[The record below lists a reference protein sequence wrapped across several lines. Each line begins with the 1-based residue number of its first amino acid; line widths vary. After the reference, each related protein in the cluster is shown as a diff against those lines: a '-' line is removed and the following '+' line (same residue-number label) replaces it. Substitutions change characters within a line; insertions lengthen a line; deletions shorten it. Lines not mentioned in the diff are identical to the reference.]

1 MIGAVMASLAF
12 FTQPDGVTL
21 AWSVV
26 LLVASFVSLSAAGI
40 LTRPPR
46 LVAGSPTPELGSES
60 PAVASLLTNG
70 FTVGPPAAVA
80 TLLDLVARGWLRIE
94 HAGHEVIVLTDQ
106 RGREGDVLSGY
117 EQQVL
122 NHVHRLTTG
131 SLTGVSGAGIEVAGL
146 RLPRRWL
153 GRFRRGVVADARR
166 QGLVHRRW
174 GVAALGLP
182 VLTVVLAGWSW
193 WRAVRGGDD
202 VAVADSLTSRA
213 IAGAVG
219 VAVVVQLVRIV
230 RRLCSTAQRV
240 TALGLE
246 RATHWMSLRAW
257 MEPRGFEGASSGTA
271 NNTTR
276 ALAYAA
282 AMGLAERAAEE
293 LPVVPEDDRLAWS
306 NATGSWHVVRV
317 GYPFRPGYG
326 RHPALVLLVGGVG
339 AVVAFVAHRFLLGV
353 ARGHRWAGLLD
364 DFPDQVEWLER
375 IALGLAIVVL
385 LPLAWLVWL
394 MIAGAFDLFATVK
407 RQGVVVR
414 ARRPARVAPLARV
427 MRSLTH
433 RDRYALFVA
442 VDDGRSDR
450 VQAWMANERTAIPQG
465 ARARVH
471 ATPLLGYV
479 RTSEPIGATRTT
491 VDWGGAR

>member
-1 MIGAVMASLAF
+1 MIGAMTASLAF
-12 FTQPDGVTL
+12 FTQPDGATMVWSAILL
-21 AWSVV
+21 A
-26 LLVASFVSLSAAGI
+26 ASYLSLSAAGI
-40 LTRPPR
+40 LTRPSR
-46 LVAGSPTPELGSES
+46 LAPGEPTPELGEES

-70 FTVGPPAAVA
+70 FMVGPPAAVA

-106 RGREGDVLSGY
+106 RGREGDVLTRY

-122 NHVHRLTTG
+122 NHIHRLTTG
-131 SLTGVSGAGIEVAGL
+131 SLTGVSGAGVEVAGL
-146 RLPRRWL
+146 RLPRRWFA
-153 GRFRRGVVADARR
+153 RFRRGVVADARR
-166 QGLVHRRW
+166 RGLVRRRW
-174 GVAALGLP
+174 GVLALALP
-182 VLTVVLAGWSW
+182 VVTLVASGWFL
-193 WRAVRGGDD
+193 WRSVRDGDD
-202 VAVADSLTSRA
+202 VAVADSLTSRT
-213 IAGAVG
+213 
-219 VAVVVQLVRIV
+219 VAVALAVAALVQLGRIIRRVR
-230 RRLCSTAQRV
+230 SSAQRP
-240 TALGLE
+240 TSSGLE

-282 AMGLAERAAEE
+282 ALGLAERAAEE

-306 NATGSWHVVRV
+306 NATGTWHVVRV

-326 RHPALVLLVGGVG
+326 RHPALVLAVG
-339 AVVAFVAHRFLLGV
+339 AVGAVAAFLAHRFLLGV
-353 ARGHRWAGLLD
+353 ARGHRLAGVLD

-375 IALGLAIVVL
+375 IALGLAML
-385 LPLAWLVWL
+385 ALAPLAWLVWL

-414 ARRPARVAPLARV
+414 ARRPARVAPLARM

-450 VQAWMANERTAIPQG
+450 VSAWMANERTAIPQG

-479 RTSEPIGATRTT
+479 RSSEPIGATRTT
-491 VDWGGAR
+491 VDWGPAS